1 MPKQTP
7 SETQMS
13 RLLDVMRRLRDP
25 EGGCPWDLEQTF
37 ATIVPYTIEEA
48 HEVADAIGTE
58 DWEGLADE
66 LGDLLFQVVFYTQ
79 MADEKGLF
87 DFHEVARRASDKMIR
102 RHPHV
107 FADAHIHT
115 SAAQTLNWEEQK
127 AAERAARAKFEG
139 RAASAL
145 DGVARG
151 LPALTRAA
159 KLQTRAA
166 RVGFDWGEPGPVLD
180 KIEEEIGEVRAEV
193 VSGAGIER
201 VADEIG
207 DLFFACVNLARHLG
221 ADAETATRHASA
233 KFERRFRRVETLLAA
248 KGRRAQDSTLDEM
261 DRLWSEAKSEET
273 K

>member
-1 MPKQTP
+1 MSPEKTP
-7 SETQMS
+7 MS

-48 HEVADAIGTE
+48 HEVAEAIETE
-58 DWEGLADE
+58 DWAGLADE
-66 LGDLLFQVVFYTQ
+66 LGDLLFQVVFYAQ

-87 DFHEVARRASDKMIR
+87 DFHEVARRAADKMIR

-107 FADAHIHT
+107 FADAHID
-115 SAAQTLNWEEQK
+115 SAAAQTLNWEEHK
-127 AAERAARAKFEG
+127 AAERAAQAKSEG
-139 RAASAL
+139 RAESAL
-145 DGVARG
+145 DGVTRG

-180 KIEEEIGEVRAEV
+180 KIEEEIGEVRSEIA
-193 VSGAGIER
+193 SGAGIER
-201 VADEIG
+201 VSDEIG

-221 ADAETATRHASA
+221 ADAETATRRANA
-233 KFERRFRRVETLLAA
+233 KFERRFRRVEALLAA
-248 KGRRAQDSTLDEM
+248 RGHRPEDSTLDEM
-261 DRLWSEAKSEET
+261 DRLWDEAKREET
-273 K
+273 E